1 MYSRNERKEM
11 CTADTRE
18 KERKSKNKSTGN
30 DYAVAANLAVK
41 VVPYRTDPF
50 SETP

>member
-1 MYSRNERKEM
+1 MCTAEM
-11 CTADTRE
+11 CTADTGE
-18 KERKSKNKSTGN
+18 QERKSKNKSTGN

-50 SETP
+50 LETP